1 MASRLTARGYRN
13 VVPPHCPSSHHS
25 TRKINTVLTH
35 PPPSFFA
42 PYPATRPRSSLL
54 IAAALPS
61 DAFALDVSGA
71 RISRER
77 TESRKE
83 KGERR
88 KEKGDVSL

>member
-1 MASRLTARGYRN
+1 
-13 VVPPHCPSSHHS
+13 
-25 TRKINTVLTH
+25 
-35 PPPSFFA
+35 
-42 PYPATRPRSSLL
+42 LL

-88 KEKGDVSL
+88 KEKGERREHPGRVCLLSPF